1 MRIIFCA
8 VLIGG
13 PAVRDVL
20 AQTTVIESDARA
32 TLNTAVAQQVMAAYL
47 YKFGNYIEW
56 PEEVF
61 ANTSSPITIGV
72 VDAPELAD
80 ELKRMVKGRTVGG
93 RHILI
98 RRLEPDDPKSGV
110 NVLFIG
116 GSDTDH
122 LAAVLAE
129 ARTQPIL
136 TVTTAEN
143 GLDQGS
149 IINFV
154 VVDGKLRFEVSEQ
167 AAGES
172 KLNISARLLIAAH
185 KVETGLL

>member
-1 MRIIFCA
+1 M
-8 VLIGG
+8 LIGSL
-13 PAVRDVL
+13 AVHDVA
-20 AQTTVIESDARA
+20 AQTTVIDKDARA
-32 TLNTAVAQQVMAAYL
+32 TVNTAVAQQVMAAYL

-61 ANTSSPITIGV
+61 AETSSPITIGV

-80 ELKRMVKGRTVGG
+80 ELTRMVQGRTVGG

-98 RRLEPDDPKSGV
+98 RRLEPGDPKVGV

-136 TVTTAEN
+136 TVTTTED

-154 VVDGKLRFEVSEQ
+154 VVDGKLRFEVSER
-167 AAGES
+167 AAGDS
-172 KLNISARLLIAAH
+172 KLNISARLLIAAY
-185 KVETGLL
+185 KVVPG